1 MLFRSRKCIK
11 VWAFLHGLVGLNKIE
26 QKLEGKE
33 LNVSTEDNA
42 ISALRSAK
50 SNFNTFMTTAING
63 LIKN

>member
-1 MLFRSRKCIK
+1 M
-11 VWAFLHGLVGLNKIE
+11 GLNKIE

-50 SNFNTFMTTAING
+50 SNFNAFMTTAING